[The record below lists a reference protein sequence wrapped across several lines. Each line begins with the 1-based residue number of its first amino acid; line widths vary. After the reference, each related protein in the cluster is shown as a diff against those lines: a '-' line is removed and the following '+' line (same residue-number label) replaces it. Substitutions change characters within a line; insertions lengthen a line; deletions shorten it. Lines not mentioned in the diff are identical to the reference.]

1 MSQFLE
7 NREGIAKHRNR
18 DFGKRTQQLTSSMRK
33 DVTSVHPHDQK
44 TLINDFS
51 VYGILL
57 I

>member
-7 NREGIAKHRNR
+7 NREGVAKHRNR